1 MAFNLVNS
9 FQVATTAPKRSRS
22 RKRRTHY
29 RLEMIQILRY
39 KWLNRAAVVVH
50 PDGHPTLDVGSN
62 TEVANRFIEIDKR
75 LPKAA

>member
-1 MAFNLVNS
+1 MAFNLVNG

-22 RKRRTHY
+22 RNRRTLY
-29 RLEMIQILRY
+29 RLETIQTLRY
-39 KWLNRAAVVVH
+39 KWINRAGVVVH